1 MGNIPKVS
9 SHQSNPNIP
18 SQQVNPNIPSQ
29 QVNPN
34 TQQGSIKKN
43 KTPYYNYFGFY
54 ITYNFCPSIFSE

>member
-34 TQQGSIKKN
+34 TQQGSIKKQDAVL
-43 KTPYYNYFGFY
+43 
-54 ITYNFCPSIFSE
+54 

>member
-18 SQQVNPNIPSQ
+18 SQQVNPN
-29 QVNPN
+29 
-34 TQQGSIKKN
+34 TQQGSIKN